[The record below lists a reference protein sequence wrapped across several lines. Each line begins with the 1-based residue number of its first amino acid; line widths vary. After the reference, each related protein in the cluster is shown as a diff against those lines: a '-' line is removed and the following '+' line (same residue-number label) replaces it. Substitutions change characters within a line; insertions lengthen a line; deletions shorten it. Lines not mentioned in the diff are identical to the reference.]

1 MRQFHAK
8 LTALAYPGCETFGPL
23 RSAAWWLGWRSS
35 AFGTTRRGRPRQTA
49 RRQCGCLAGG
59 TADLPGRYPV
69 PLLGTEAENDR
80 GSVIEWLLSRA
91 VSLQF
96 GDTFK
101 QAADSTA
108 AAVRNPLDRLDF
120 EADDFKRGVQEL
132 ATLLKVPHH
141 PDHKEVLKACCL
153 LIAQRLSPESI
164 SIAPLAT
171 KPAKVEKIRLDEVPI
186 GFDTAPGSR
195 AGAELARILRLL
207 YLADLRT
214 LQTQINHAIVQVQ
227 AIQPADPKTDET
239 IGKSWQMNSQ

>member
-8 LTALAYPGCETFGPL
+8 LTALAYPGCETFGPSDESAFRGL
-23 RSAAWWLGWRSS
+23 VAWLEEQRIRHYAAADRAKLLDVNAAAWPEALR
-35 AFGTTRRGRPRQTA
+35 TY
-49 RRQCGCLAGG
+49 LA
-59 TADLPGRYPV
+59 DIRC

-164 SIAPLAT
+164 SRARDEAG
-171 KPAKVEKIRLDEVPI
+171 KVRVEKIRLDEVPI

-227 AIQPADPKTDET
+227 AITADPKTDERL
-239 IGKSWQMNSQ
+239 GKVGR

>member
-8 LTALAYPGCETFGPL
+8 LTALGLSWL
-23 RSAAWWLGWRSS
+23 RDIRPSDESAFRGLVAWLEEQRIRHYAAADRAKLLDVNAAAWPEALR
-35 AFGTTRRGRPRQTA
+35 TY
-49 RRQCGCLAGG
+49 LA
-59 TADLPGRYPV
+59 DIRC

-80 GSVIEWLLSRA
+80 GS
-91 VSLQF
+91 F

-164 SIAPLAT
+164 SRARDEAG
-171 KPAKVEKIRLDEVPI
+171 KKKIRLDEVPI

-227 AIQPADPKTDET
+227 AITADPED
-239 IGKSWQMNSQ
+239 